1 MKLIAG
7 LVFALVIVLS
17 ANALLTNDRTYAQAG
32 RKSSDKQK
40 KNPNASGDPDEAAAT
55 EQGRPDR
62 QKPKVDKTVPPATMS
77 IDTNIVNVEA
87 VVYNKKTGGIL
98 QGLKKEHFEI
108 YEDGVKQELEN
119 FSTPDAPVTMVL
131 LLE

>member
-1 MKLIAG
+1 M
-7 LVFALVIVLS
+7 
-17 ANALLTNDRTYAQAG
+17 
-32 RKSSDKQK
+32 
-40 KNPNASGDPDEAAAT
+40 
-55 EQGRPDR
+55 
-62 QKPKVDKTVPPATMS
+62 PPASIS

-119 FSTPDAPVTMVL
+119 FQRLMRR
-131 LLE
+131 

>member
-1 MKLIAG
+1 MKSPLSRNMKLIVG
-7 LVFALVIVLS
+7 LAFALVIVLS

-40 KNPNASGDPDEAAAT
+40 KNPNASGDPDEASAT

-98 QGLKKEHFEI
+98 Q
-108 YEDGVKQELEN
+108 
-119 FSTPDAPVTMVL
+119 
-131 LLE
+131 